1 MSDDVCLVDRGDQV
15 FIWAGKGASENEKSQ
30 VGVLSFATRL
40 ALTLLLF
47 ALSPQ
52 ALLLSY
58 RYLIAMGREST
69 TSVTRVIEGQE
80 YRCPDF
86 LAVF

>member
-1 MSDDVCLVDRGDQV
+1 VSDDVCLVDRGDQV
-15 FIWAGKGASENEKSQ
+15 FIWAGKGASENEKS
-30 VGVLSFATRL
+30 
-40 ALTLLLF
+40 
-47 ALSPQ
+47 Q